1 MIKKLYIILSKFSKK
16 SYTTTINKLISTLE
30 LKNGLTLIDLGA
42 AGKIMPRWMRIES
55 FLNYHGFEPDERSR
69 KKLLTIKN
77 RCLSYQIYD
86 KVVAERRGI
95 IDLYLC
101 KIPTNSS
108 TYSPNK
114 NFNDLFSN
122 KTRFDITKT
131 IRLPAITLD
140 QLSIQTVDFIK
151 LDIQGG
157 ELNALKGGS
166 NLLKTALGLE
176 IEIEFQEIYTNQP
189 LFNEVSSFMEENE
202 FVFIDF
208 PRLVRW
214 DRDNIYS
221 MVGQCI
227 WGDALFLRTPEYMIK
242 KIKDIEIIKRYLA
255 ICLIYHR
262 YDFIKV
268 IESNFKDHINI
279 AFFNNVKKIRNGFL
293 KNQHRKKRINNLIN
307 LFYFYDEEIHS
318 LH

>member
-55 FLNYHGFEPDERSR
+55 FLNYHGFEPDNRSR
-69 KKLLTIKN
+69 KKLLKKQNKCI
-77 RCLSYQIYD
+77 SYKIYD
-86 KVVAERRGI
+86 KIIAEKEGVF
-95 IDLYLC
+95 DLYLC
-101 KIPTNSS
+101 KTPTNSS
-108 TYSPNK
+108 TYRPNK
-114 NFNDLFSN
+114 NFNELFSN
-122 KTRFDITKT
+122 KTRFEVTK
-131 IRLPAITLD
+131 IIGLPAITLD
-140 QLSIQTVDFIK
+140 QLSIQTADFIK

-157 ELNALKGGS
+157 ELNALKGGI
-166 NLLKTALGLE
+166 NLLKTTMGLE
-176 IEIEFQEIYTNQP
+176 IEIEFKEIYTNQP

-202 FVFIDF
+202 FEFIDF

-221 MVGQCI
+221 QVGQCI

-242 KIKDIEIIKRYLA
+242 KIRDIELIKRYLA
-255 ICLIYHR
+255 ICLLYHR

-268 IESNFKDHINI
+268 IESSFKNI
-279 AFFNNVKKIRNGFL
+279 
-293 KNQHRKKRINNLIN
+293 
-307 LFYFYDEEIHS
+307 S
-318 LH
+318 